1 VNPEERDGS
10 KKFTVKIFRYW
21 VWIVE
26 NVEKKGE
33 FQ

>member
-1 VNPEERDGS
+1 MNPKRADEF
-10 KKFTVKIFRYW
+10 KKVTVKIFRYW